1 MRLRSLG
8 LIALVGA
15 LVAVAIVVLIQLVGT
30 PLVAPP
36 DAPVAVVPLPG
47 VAVVPAGPDP
57 TGGMHW
63 NDPSVDPELLRRAF
77 APPPTNLPPEALPRA
92 SSIHP
97 PREALKR
104 LQSKGAV
111 AY

>member
-8 LIALVGA
+8 LIALVSA

-36 DAPVAVVPLPG
+36 DAPAAVPLPG
-47 VAVVPAGPDP
+47 VVAPPTGPDP

-63 NDPSVDPELLRRAF
+63 NDPSVDPEVLKRAF

-104 LQSKGAV
+104 LQNKGAV